1 MKFFFKVDPLL
12 SSEELNRKVIL
23 RDNNERKTAVIRKTF
38 KVFEESGTKSYPD
51 TMSNFTQK

>member
-1 MKFFFKVDPLL
+1 MDPLF

-38 KVFEESGTKSYPD
+38 KAFEESGTKSYPD